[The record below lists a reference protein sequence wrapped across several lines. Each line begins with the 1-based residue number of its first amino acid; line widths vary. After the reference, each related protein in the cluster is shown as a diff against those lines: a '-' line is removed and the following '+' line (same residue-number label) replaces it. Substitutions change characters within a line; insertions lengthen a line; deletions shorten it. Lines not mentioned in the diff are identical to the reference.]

1 MVQST
6 DHFLILLTF
15 NHLLPSFVLADLPP
29 KPEEWAVPKSASNQ
43 RCPFGD
49 GAVHRSFS
57 YSYLL
62 TFNHLLASFVL
73 LPRLT
78 SLLPRGQCGS
88 PALPSR
94 HSPPSSDTGR
104 SQGSTPSPGEPIL
117 LPSRKNRRG
126 LRPRPPIKL
135 CQEAERSPCWSAF
148 RLARAF
154 PLGVRGPVDLRAFR
168 RRASSSW
175 GCQATTLE
183 QTHQT
188 TSLPGPGGGA
198 GGQTKRSLKITSE
211 ILSQI

>member
-1 MVQST
+1 MGCSKERLEST
-6 DHFLILLTF
+6 T
-15 NHLLPSFVLADLPP
+15 
-29 KPEEWAVPKSASNQ
+29 Q
-43 RCPFGD
+43 FGD

-57 YSYLL
+57 YLIEVQPP
-62 TFNHLLASFVL
+62 ARFV
-73 LPRLT
+73 R
-78 SLLPRGQCGS
+78 
-88 PALPSR
+88 
-94 HSPPSSDTGR
+94 SS
-104 SQGSTPSPGEPIL
+104 SPGEPIL